1 MSDPPRGDPPPGSDP
16 RFSGPPGGDTPGGN
30 AGPVRPAAGNP
41 PAGYPLA
48 ASHPVAAVHRHRWY
62 HSWIWA
68 IPVVT
73 LLIGG
78 WLVWDTLTQR
88 GPLITISFLGA
99 EGLQAG
105 QSHVR
110 HKDVDMGLVQN
121 IQLSKDLQRVIV
133 TIRMDRQALPL
144 LTTTAQFWVVKPR
157 FFAGS
162 ISGLE
167 TLLSGGYIELLPG
180 AAPGASARD
189 FIGLEDPPVLQTDEA
204 GTPFLLHAPR
214 IGSISLGSPV
224 FYRDLEVGQVL
235 GWDIADMADSITI
248 HAFVRAPFD
257 RYVHDGSH
265 FWNASGASVQLGPK
279 GIQLQLESLRALIL
293 GGVAFD
299 TLPDAR
305 GSPVSTANHNFTL
318 YPDADTAEH
327 ASIAENIPCIA
338 YFAGSAAGLA
348 PEAMVSLRGLPVGE
362 VTSVYLSYD
371 KVADRVVVA
380 VKFDV
385 EPQRINR
392 LQLPGETD
400 STGMLGV
407 LVHRGLRA
415 SIGTSSLLTGQ
426 QEVALVMQPDAPAAE
441 LKMDGKILVVPTAE
455 SGGLSDLAKSASA
468 ILAKLEN
475 LPFDQIARNLNET
488 LSGANKLIN
497 NEQLP
502 QAVAS
507 LQLTLAELQGLVHR
521 ADTGVDPL
529 LKRLP
534 ALSQELDEAVRRAD
548 TLLGSLNAGYGSN
561 SGVNVDL
568 DHLILQLSD
577 AARSVRVLA
586 DLLTRHP
593 EALIR
598 GRTDQGP
605 Q

>member
-1 MSDPPRGDPPPGSDP
+1 MSDPPTGAAPTSDP
-16 RFSGPPGGDTPGGN
+16 RPPP
-30 AGPVRPAAGNP
+30 
-41 PAGYPLA
+41 
-48 ASHPVAAVHRHRWY
+48 HPVAFIHRHRWY
-62 HSWIWA
+62 HSWVWA

-78 WLVWDTLTQR
+78 WIAWDTLTQR
-88 GPLITISFLGA
+88 GPLITISFQSA

-110 HKDVDMGLVQN
+110 HKDVDMGLVQK
-121 IQLSKDLQRVIV
+121 IALSKDLQRVLV
-133 TIRMDRQALPL
+133 TIRMDRAARPL
-144 LTTTAQFWVVKPR
+144 LTTTTQFWVVKPR

-180 AAPGASARD
+180 APPGASAHD
-189 FIGLEDPPVLQTDEA
+189 FIGLEDPPVLQSDEA
-204 GTPFLLHAPR
+204 GTPFLLHAAR

-224 FYRDLEVGQVL
+224 FYRDLEVGEVL

-279 GIQLQLESLRALIL
+279 GVQLQLESLRALVL

-299 TLPDAR
+299 TMPDAR
-305 GSPVSTANHNFTL
+305 NTPVSAANRNFAL
-318 YPDADTAEH
+318 YADQDAAEH
-327 ASIAENIPCIA
+327 ASSAENIACIA

-362 VTSVYLSYD
+362 VNSVYLSYD

-380 VKFDV
+380 VKFDI
-385 EPQRINR
+385 EPQRISQ

-400 STGMLGV
+400 LPGTLRV

-426 QEVALVMQPDAPAAE
+426 QEVALVMQPDAPEAE
-441 LKMDGKILVVPTAE
+441 LKMDGKLLVLPTTE
-455 SGGLSDLAKSASA
+455 SGGLADLAKSASA
-468 ILAKLEN
+468 ILGKIEHM
-475 LPFDQIARNLNET
+475 PFEQIGQNLNET
-488 LSGANKLIN
+488 LSGANKLVN
-497 NEQLP
+497 NAQLA
-502 QAVAS
+502 QAIATLES
-507 LQLTLAELQGLVHR
+507 TLADLQGLVR
-521 ADTGVDPL
+521 RVDTGVDPL
-529 LKRLP
+529 LKKLP
-534 ALSQELDEAVRRAD
+534 GLSQELDDAVRRANR
-548 TLLGSLNAGYGSN
+548 LLGSLDTGYGSS
-561 SGVNVDL
+561 SGVNRDL
-568 DHLILQLSD
+568 DHLMLQLTD
-577 AARSVRVLA
+577 TARSVRVLA
-586 DLLTRHP
+586 DLLSRHP

-605 Q
+605 E

>member
-1 MSDPPRGDPPPGSDP
+1 MSDPPGTDPPGIDPPGVDHPTGRPPPG
-16 RFSGPPGGDTPGGN
+16 
-30 AGPVRPAAGNP
+30 NP
-41 PAGYPLA
+41 PP
-48 ASHPVAAVHRHRWY
+48 ASHFVAAVHRHRWY

-78 WLVWDTLTQR
+78 WLAWDTLAQR
-88 GPLITISFLGA
+88 GPLITISFQSA

-110 HKDVDMGLVQN
+110 HKDVDMGLVQS
-121 IQLSKDLQRVIV
+121 IALSKDLQRVLV
-133 TIRMDRQALPL
+133 TIRMDRAAEPL
-144 LTTTAQFWVVKPR
+144 LTTTTQFWVVKPR

-180 AAPGASARD
+180 VPPGAPAHD
-189 FIGLEDPPVLQTDEA
+189 FIGLEDPPVLQSDEA

-224 FYRDLEVGQVL
+224 FYRDLEVGEVL

-265 FWNASGASVQLGPK
+265 FWNASGASIQLGPK
-279 GIQLQLESLRALIL
+279 GVQLQLESLRALVL

-305 GSPVSTANHNFTL
+305 TTPVSAANHNFAL
-318 YPDADTAEH
+318 YADQDAAEH
-327 ASIAENIPCIA
+327 ASVAENIPCIA

-362 VTSVYLSYD
+362 VSSVYLSYD
-371 KVADRVVVA
+371 KVSDRVVVA
-380 VKFDV
+380 VKFDL
-385 EPQRINR
+385 EPQRISQ
-392 LQLPGETD
+392 LQLPGESD
-400 STGMLGV
+400 LTGTLRV

-441 LKMDGKILVVPTAE
+441 LKMDGKILVLPTTE
-455 SGGLSDLAKSASA
+455 SGGLADLAKSASA
-468 ILAKLEN
+468 ILAKLNN
-475 LPFDQIARNLNET
+475 LPFDQIGQNLNET
-488 LSGANKLIN
+488 LSGANKLVN

-502 QAVAS
+502 QAIAS
-507 LQLTLAELQGLVHR
+507 LESTLTELQGLVRR
-521 ADTGVDPL
+521 ADTSVDPL
-529 LKRLP
+529 LKKLP
-534 ALSQELDEAVRRAD
+534 GLSQELDEAVRRAD
-548 TLLGSLNAGYGSN
+548 TLLGSLNTGYGGG